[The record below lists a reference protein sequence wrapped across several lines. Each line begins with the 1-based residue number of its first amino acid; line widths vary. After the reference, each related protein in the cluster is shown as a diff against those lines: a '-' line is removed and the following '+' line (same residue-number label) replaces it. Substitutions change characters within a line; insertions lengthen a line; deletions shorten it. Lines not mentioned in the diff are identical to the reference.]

1 MDHDPKQ
8 AFWKALSLS
17 PFLMVKLNASSDHSI
32 PMTSVLDD
40 DLGPVHGG
48 AIWFFTTR
56 DNRLAAGGPAMA
68 QFISR
73 GHDLFAC
80 VAGTLV
86 EETDSRVINQL
97 WSSVVEGWYDQGR
110 ADPSLLVLR
119 MELADMEVWVPNMG
133 IHGMLKL
140 MASGKVDPGQAGQH
154 VREAV

>member
-17 PFLMVKLNASSDHSI
+17 PFLMVKLNGSSDHSI

-40 DLGPVHGG
+40 ELASAHGG

-73 GHDLFAC
+73 GQDLFAC

-86 EETDSRVINQL
+86 EESDHHVINQL
-97 WSSVVEGWYDQGR
+97 WSSVIEGWYDQGR
-110 ADPSLLVLR
+110 NDPSLLVLR

-140 MASGKVDPGQAGQH
+140 MASGKVEPGQVGQH